1 MKRSF
6 TLLELI
12 LMIVLLGFLYTS
24 FIPKVK
30 ASKIDD
36 LTNRLVLYLKQT
48 RYQSLIN
55 DKFSNSDNLWHK
67 KRWTLKFFRCRETT
81 GGIYYVIYSDKN
93 ATGHPGIGDSL
104 KDSLTLKNIYSTNSC
119 TENIKNSK
127 YVLISQNFNIR
138 TINISCNQTS
148 SLGQLSFGS
157 DGKIYS
163 KLSANEND
171 SISYEIIN
179 NCKIELSDI
188 FNEKRTIQLES
199 KTGYV
204 HKE

>member
-30 ASKIDD
+30 VSKIDN

-67 KRWTLKFFRCRETT
+67 KRWTLKFFRCRETI

-93 ATGHPGIGDSL
+93 ASGHPGIDDSL

-138 TINISCNQTS
+138 TVNISCNETS

-171 SISYEIIN
+171 FISYEIIN

-204 HKE
+204 YKE

>member
-1 MKRSF
+1 MKKSF

-30 ASKIDD
+30 VSKIDD

-67 KRWTLKFFRCRETT
+67 KRWTLKFFRCRETI

-93 ATGHPGIGDSL
+93 ASGHPGIDDSL

-138 TINISCNQTS
+138 TVNISCNETS

-204 HKE
+204 YKE